1 MMFASWKTT
10 GLATHRL
17 PVCRVRNVALCALQ
31 RRSSGRARQRAFFS
45 TDIEIESSQK
55 QTTGEAIVA
64 VDGFAIGVAPTS
76 REAWISGCSKALNGF
91 EFA

>member
-64 VDGFAIGVAPTS
+64 VDGFAIGVAAYIPRGLDLGLLKGT
-76 REAWISGCSKALNGF
+76 EWL
-91 EFA
+91 